1 MGEKNKLVEYW
12 QANIR
17 TNYKKISAILGSIIV
32 MVIGLAIYGFRTGLD
47 LLTILMTIVFAVNP
61 FLTVLINIMFKGET
75 ELKDREIGLLTQE
88 LEFARDLTEWQLKVV
103 ALKASADWGKYNDL
117 LKEVDLQD
125 KQPGTVTTNTD
136 YDTTDVTTT

>member
-1 MGEKNKLVEYW
+1 MSEKNKLVEYW
-12 QANIR
+12 EANIK

-61 FLTVLINIMFKGET
+61 FLTVLINIMFKGES

-88 LEFARDLTEWQLKVV
+88 LKFARDLTEWQLKVV
-103 ALKASADWGKYNDL
+103 ALKASADWDRYNKL
-117 LKEVDLQD
+117 LKEVDLID
-125 KQPGTVTTNTD
+125 EEKAET
-136 YDTTDVTTT
+136 